1 MSAVITMNEQVVPL
15 AAAQRITFKYLTN
28 ENVKPA
34 EMLNRLRAQ
43 FGNETPPRTQ
53 VYHWSK

>member
-1 MSAVITMNEQVVPL
+1 MNEQVVPL